1 MSEEGLDSNELHELL
16 AAWLGGEISKERR
29 VALLARLR
37 RDEEF
42 REAFVT
48 EVRTFAMLQAVQS
61 PEPRWLRLQD
71 ELGLAGANES
81 EAFESRVRVGL
92 RSRPRPFVAAWWR
105 PLAASAAAVAVIFAV
120 LFFRRGPELPLPT
133 GGDVAG
139 SRERLAV
146 AVRLDDVRWDGAQEH
161 PLLAGGS
168 VAAGPLR
175 ISAGRLT
182 LAYFSGVS
190 VHVEGPADLVL
201 VGPDRI
207 LCRRGN
213 LRAKIVEG
221 AEGFTIETPGAAIVD
236 LGTEFGVK
244 VETNGRA
251 QVVVYQGKAEASL
264 LAPDGSPRRTQTLSA
279 AQSVELDPGS
289 GTMRSISPRELLAA
303 PALDIAPLRLASD
316 YPQRIL
322 AAKPRHYWRGTDA
335 EGGRLR
341 DLVTGSASLRVA
353 GPVQTMSDGSLRFTD
368 SEEPQYLRADG
379 EWMPPD
385 EFAIELWFASAA
397 FHNSV
402 LAVLQSAPP
411 GRGDL
416 VMAELTR
423 RNPATP
429 LRPGRV
435 RFLYRW
441 PPGGTD
447 GVNLYSAPLYIPYR
461 WQHLVCQRCGSML
474 EMYLDG
480 QSVGETSLQ
489 GMEQTIASTLRFGR
503 LNEDALSGNARQFQG
518 RLAELAVYERAL
530 AVEEIRGHAGLD

>member
-1 MSEEGLDSNELHELL
+1 MNSGSP
-16 AAWLGGEISKERR
+16 
-29 VALLARLR
+29 
-37 RDEEF
+37 
-42 REAFVT
+42 
-48 EVRTFAMLQAVQS
+48 VRT
-61 PEPRWLRLQD
+61 
-71 ELGLAGANES
+71 ES
-81 EAFESRVRVGL
+81 DAFESRVQQAL
-92 RSRPRPFVAAWWR
+92 QSRPRPFVAAWWR
-105 PLAASAAAVAVIFAV
+105 PLAACAAAAAVIFAV
-120 LFFRRGPELPLPT
+120 LLFLRAPESLLPT
-133 GGDVAG
+133 VGDAQEN
-139 SRERLAV
+139 RERLAV
-146 AVRLDDVRWDGAQEH
+146 AVRLDDVRWDAAQEH
-161 PLLAGGS
+161 PPLAGGS
-168 VAAGPLR
+168 VSAGPLR

-190 VHVEGPADLVL
+190 VHMEGPADLVL

-207 LCRRGN
+207 VCRRGN

-244 VETNGRA
+244 VETNGLA

-279 AQSVELDPGS
+279 AQSVELDPGQ

-316 YPQRIL
+316 YPQQVL
-322 AAKPRHYWRGTDA
+322 AAKPRHYWRGIEA
-335 EGGRLR
+335 ESGRLR
-341 DLVTGSASLRVA
+341 DLVTGSASLRIA
-353 GPVQTMSDGSLRFTD
+353 GPVQAMPDGSLLFSD
-368 SEEPQYLRADG
+368 SDMPQYLRADG

-402 LAVLQSAPP
+402 LVIAQAAAPAH
-411 GRGDL
+411 GDL
-416 VMAELTR
+416 AMAELTR

-461 WQHLVCQRCGSML
+461 WQHLVCQRRGSML

-480 QSVGETSLQ
+480 QFVGETSLQ

-503 LNEDALSGNARQFQG
+503 LNEDPRSTNARQFQG
-518 RLAELAVYERAL
+518 RLAELAIYERAL
-530 AVEEIRGHAGLD
+530 SAAEIREHAGR